1 MHACKDIIKS
11 RKNRKKC
18 KKVRNFSNFR
28 VCTYYIVNKMSG
40 NIGTDPRIRN
50 PNRTRDPEP
59 RFQIFENNLT
69 VWSLEFGPDP
79 RDNRQQTA
87 DIRHQQKERNWKQP
101 NHVNA
106 FFSQCHAIWQS
117 IKVPFLQPS
126 TAAVATVITL
136 TFHCG
141 LQERDYLSFIR
152 FFRYFAIT
160 TVSLRRKLI
169 TYLSRL

>member
-59 RFQIFENNLT
+59 QFRIFENNLT
-69 VWSLEFGPDP
+69 VFGVWSFELGPDP

-87 DIRHQQKERNWKQP
+87 AKRKKLETNQTMWMLSSVIAMP
-101 NHVNA
+101 A
-106 FFSQCHAIWQS
+106 WQS
-117 IKVPFLQPS
+117 IKVPFLQLS

-160 TVSLRRKLI
+160 TVSLRRKPI
-169 TYLSRL
+169 TFLSRL